1 MRFLARNLCKLGENT
16 YYCHNNAA
24 QWGAL
29 EFHLYVSVRYGTKEQ
44 DVINSDSLH
53 LRETALCINICSE

>member
-1 MRFLARNLCKLGENT
+1 M
-16 YYCHNNAA
+16 A

-29 EFHLYVSVRYGTKEQ
+29 EFRLHVSVRYGTKEQ
-44 DVINSDSLH
+44 DVIDSDSLH